1 MMKVKDE
8 RFKVQGWKH
17 VLHLTL
23 HFESCP
29 LNLLPW
35 TLDLNYEY

>member
-1 MMKVKDE
+1 MTEVQGK

-23 HFESCP
+23 HLESCP
-29 LNLLPW
+29 LSLVP
-35 TLDLNYEY
+35 